1 MAMAKPMLDAAT
13 LSLLRA
19 TAVLMPMTS
28 PAALTR
34 APPELPEL
42 MAASV
47 WIRPSSDPV
56 SVAMDRSSGGHDAL
70 GDGEAAFEGEG
81 VADRDGVVTDRDR

>member
-1 MAMAKPMLDAAT
+1 MEMAKPMLDAAT

-47 WIRPSSDPV
+47 WIRPSSDPGLGR
-56 SVAMDRSSGGHDAL
+56 DGPIDGGHDAL
-70 GDGEAAFEGEG
+70 GDGEAAFEGKG